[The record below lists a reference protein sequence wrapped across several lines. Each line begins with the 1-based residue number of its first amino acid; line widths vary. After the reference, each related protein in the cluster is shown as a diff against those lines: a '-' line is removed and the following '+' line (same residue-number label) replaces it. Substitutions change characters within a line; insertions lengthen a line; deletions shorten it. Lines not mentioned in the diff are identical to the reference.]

1 MFCVVRGDEHL
12 GLAKIVERGQRD
24 SLTVEYFDSP
34 LCTKRSDIASSRI
47 IPKPLSTN
55 TRVYVTD
62 SSGFWAVG
70 RAVHD
75 DGNGVELRL
84 QGGRDVY
91 AEYDEVHVR
100 WKVPLADPTD
110 FLALGITETPR
121 FAISRSAFRDAYY
134 LQRGATGGVGALLSS
149 TIELVPHQIAVV
161 QRVLRDPAQRYLL
174 ADEVGLGK
182 TIEGGVIIRQAVIDN
197 PRDHRVI
204 VVAPNPLVSQWQEEL
219 RIRFGLGSYID
230 VSVFVVAKEN
240 LAEIK
245 QLGQGI
251 TFLVVDEAH
260 HVAAARPEVKPLYD
274 LLRDLAQKA
283 PNVLLLS
290 ATPVLRNEA
299 GFLRMLHLLDPT
311 VYRLEDEEGFR
322 TRIVNRQSIAEAVA
336 SLDDKNIL
344 QLYPV
349 IAQLQELLPNDTRL
363 QQLSVAV
370 LERIAGRLEAD
381 LPVVHALEA
390 LRAYISDTYRLTRRI
405 LRNRRTRITG
415 LTPKRVGVERFVA
428 IDDSRRALEATL
440 ENWRIGA
447 LAANFGRSQDAA
459 ADFSEFYWN
468 AVHSLLGSETALGER
483 CSTRLAALE
492 AGNSTKTFDGET
504 EYLEE
509 LARLAGNND
518 QFVERKLDLLVEIV
532 KIRGEQGAKLVV
544 FCSLPDNAESICR
557 RLGMDLPK
565 IVTRRHRGDGETSA
579 LVAEFLEAPGSA
591 VLVCDSGAE
600 EGLNL
605 QGGNK
610 ILVNFDLPMDPNRIE
625 QRLGRIDRYGSGD
638 AIKSIVIMGDAVLES
653 AWLTVLARG
662 LRIFEMSVS
671 SLQYLI
677 EDQLQRLRK
686 VLFFEGVESL
696 VDLADKLGG
705 HDGMAATE
713 LRLIDQQDALDE
725 LEPTSE
731 EAIAGIQSAD
741 DDWASIRD
749 ATDHWAVDTLMFDR
763 SAEQRT
769 GGNRLAPPF
778 RFRYVAPGGRNAT
791 LIPLSG
797 FLNDFMGALDFD
809 APGGGVNRPL
819 SYPYSY
825 RRQTAIRQK
834 VRTLRYGSEFVE
846 ALKSFA
852 DFDDRGRSFAI
863 WRTVVPDGME
873 TSLGVYYQF
882 CFVVDGA
889 IEEGWNVKSSARQSL
904 GKNTA
909 DLENAVRR
917 RIDSVFPPFVF
928 QFWLDEEARIVG
940 PEFAARFLTLNLEP
954 NTRWIDVNLRASRL
968 SMALRSPTEV
978 FQNWKER
985 CARMRESALKHLL
998 HHDQLRHAIDA
1009 GKVAAASDQAMR
1021 VAYFRSRFLHLRG
1034 TELASEEAALE
1045 NELFV
1050 CAGVAAAI
1058 ARPRIRIDVV
1068 GAVILSNE
1076 PCPSIDELP
1085 LSA

>member
-1 MFCVVRGDEHL
+1 
-12 GLAKIVERGQRD
+12 
-24 SLTVEYFDSP
+24 
-34 LCTKRSDIASSRI
+34 
-47 IPKPLSTN
+47 
-55 TRVYVTD
+55 
-62 SSGFWAVG
+62 
-70 RAVHD
+70 
-75 DGNGVELRL
+75 
-84 QGGRDVY
+84 
-91 AEYDEVHVR
+91 
-100 WKVPLADPTD
+100 
-110 FLALGITETPR
+110 
-121 FAISRSAFRDAYY
+121 
-134 LQRGATGGVGALLSS
+134 
-149 TIELVPHQIAVV
+149 VPHQIAVV

-182 TIEGGVIIRQAVIDN
+182 TIEAGVIIRQAVIDN
-197 PRDHRVI
+197 PRDHRII
-204 VVAPNPLVSQWQEEL
+204 VVAPDPLVSQWQEEL

-240 LAEIK
+240 LAELK

-260 HVAAARPEVKPLYD
+260 HVAAARPEVEPLYE
-274 LLRDLAQKA
+274 LLRGLAQKA

-299 GFLRMLHLLDPT
+299 GFLRMLHLLDPA

-336 SLDDKNIL
+336 SLDDHNIL

-349 IAQLQELLPNDTRL
+349 IAQLQELLPNDIRL

-370 LERIAGRLEAD
+370 LEGIAGRLEAD
-381 LPVVHALEA
+381 LPVMRALQA

-415 LTPKRVGVERFVA
+415 LTPKRVGVESFVA

-440 ENWRIGA
+440 ENWRMGA
-447 LAANFGRSQDAA
+447 LASNFGRPQDAA

-468 AVHSLLGSETALGER
+468 AVHSLLGSETALRER
-483 CSTRLAALE
+483 CHTRLAALQ
-492 AGNSTKTFDGET
+492 AGNSAKTFDGEA
-504 EYLEE
+504 ECLEE
-509 LARLAGNND
+509 LARLAAKD
-518 QFVERKLDLLVEIV
+518 HQFVARKLDLLVEIA

-557 RLGMDLPK
+557 RLRMDLPK
-565 IVTRRHRGDGETSA
+565 IVTRRHRVDSEPSA
-579 LVAEFLEAPGSA
+579 FVAEFLAAPGSA
-591 VLVCDSGAE
+591 VLVCDAGAE

-605 QGGNK
+605 QGGKK

-638 AIKSIVIMGDAVLES
+638 AIKSIVIMGETVVES

-662 LRIFEMSVS
+662 FRIFEMSVS

-686 VLFFEGVESL
+686 VLFFEGVEAL
-696 VDLADKLGG
+696 VALADKLGG
-705 HDGMAATE
+705 PDGMAATE

-763 SAEQRT
+763 SAEQT
-769 GGNRLAPPF
+769 GGNRLAPSF

-797 FLNDFMGALDFD
+797 FLNEFLGALDFD

-825 RRQTAIRQK
+825 RRQAAIRQK

-863 WRTVVPDGME
+863 WRTIVPDGTE
-873 TSLGVYYQF
+873 SSLGVYYQF
-882 CFVVDGA
+882 CFVVDGE
-889 IEEGWNVKSSARQSL
+889 IEEGWNVESPARQSL
-904 GKNTA
+904 GKNAT
-909 DLENAVRR
+909 DLKNAVRR

-928 QFWLDEEARIVG
+928 QFWLDEEARIVE
-940 PEFAARFLTLNLEP
+940 PDFAARFLASDLES

-968 SMALRSPTEV
+968 SMALRSQEEV

-998 HHDQLRHAIDA
+998 HHDQLRQAIDA
-1009 GKVAAASDQAMR
+1009 GKVAAEADQARR

-1034 TELASEEAALE
+1034 TELASEEAALDH
-1045 NELFV
+1045 ELFV

-1068 GAVILSNE
+1068 GAVILSSE